1 MLVRLRT
8 PGRFVNGGD
17 RRSHAWR
24 NRHAAVVVF
33 VERQLETKD
42 PAEVVVEAVVND
54 AANRFHSKGANPE
67 ALRTF
72 IRKVTTVVL
81 RRHRREVDS
90 SGAERELTEVCETFK
105 EEIIEVGPNARAS
118 DVEPAVSTNGTS
130 LFHDQ
135 GGPFVSNV
143 TLDDLKSV
151 DGTILTQWVGLHT
164 EMFMTQRAIEKRK
177 ETEAESVKEQKIAE
191 SVKEQ
196 KIAEYTTRQRE
207 AECATRQ
214 KEIDLEIAKEVTRQK
229 EIEGG
234 GRVGL
239 SSTQQKRKRD
249 SEDEHDGQWL
259 NNECRTSWRRMCS
272 LSAEVWDHRP
282 DHHPESLSDFLLR
295 FDRWAKVGDNLR
307 GTRHRIRFIA
317 KGPGIFVVYYD
328 PSIQIPLCHHTRICF
343 QSGGPHHQR
352 LLARRCRRSIRIKQ
366 CVCRTSGI
374 ERTVC
379 PKTVCEHRYP
389 RRSYLSERIGSFQN
403 HDYSHT
409 ERTTW

>member
-1 MLVRLRT
+1 M
-8 PGRFVNGGD
+8 
-17 RRSHAWR
+17 
-24 NRHAAVVVF
+24 
-33 VERQLETKD
+33 
-42 PAEVVVEAVVND
+42 
-54 AANRFHSKGANPE
+54 
-67 ALRTF
+67 
-72 IRKVTTVVL
+72 
-81 RRHRREVDS
+81 
-90 SGAERELTEVCETFK
+90 
-105 EEIIEVGPNARAS
+105 
-118 DVEPAVSTNGTS
+118 
-130 LFHDQ
+130 
-135 GGPFVSNV
+135 SNV

-164 EMFMTQRAIEKRK
+164 EMFITQRAIEKRK

-239 SSTQQKRKRD
+239 PSTQQKRKRE

-328 PSIQIPLCHHTRICF
+328 PSIQIPCVTTHGFASSRVDHIINDFWRDGAAAPFVSSSASAEPVASNGLFVLKQSVSTGTHAGRIF
-343 QSGGPHHQR
+343 QS
-352 LLARRCRRSIRIKQ
+352 
-366 CVCRTSGI
+366 
-374 ERTVC
+374 E
-379 PKTVCEHRYP
+379 
-389 RRSYLSERIGSFQN
+389 
-403 HDYSHT
+403 
-409 ERTTW
+409 